1 MEDLM
6 PSEYAKRYDIKPWNL
21 PNLTDQN
28 ANKQPQYSTKKPEHP
43 QPSGF
48 VALFYRIVQYV
59 PYRRLTLHRMLT
71 KQQNSYL
78 SIAKLSS
85 LDIIPPF
92 LKILHYPI
100 SIRP

>member
-43 QPSGF
+43 QPSGSF
-48 VALFYRIVQYV
+48 APFCLIVQYV
-59 PYRRLTLHRMLT
+59 LYRMLT
-71 KQQNSYL
+71 
-78 SIAKLSS
+78 AKCK
-85 LDIIPPF
+85 II
-92 LKILHYPI
+92 ILLLGPYI
-100 SIRP
+100 